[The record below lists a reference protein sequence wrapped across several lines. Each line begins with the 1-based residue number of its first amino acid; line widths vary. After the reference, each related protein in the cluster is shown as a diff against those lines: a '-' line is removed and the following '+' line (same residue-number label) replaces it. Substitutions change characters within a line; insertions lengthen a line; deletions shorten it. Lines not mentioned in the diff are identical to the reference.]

1 MVRNILS
8 VVLAFVIGGLAVFAV
23 EKIGHTVYPVP
34 AGLDANNLEGLAE
47 YVKSMSIGAFLFVLA
62 AQSAG
67 SLIGGL
73 VTGFVSVAKFPTA
86 LIYGILALIMAALNA
101 FAIPHP
107 IWFTIVSLVLPIPLA
122 LLGSRIGQSLW
133 VKS

>member
-1 MVRNILS
+1 MVRNVLS

-23 EKIGHTVYPVP
+23 EKLGHTVYPVP
-34 AGLDANNLEGLAE
+34 AGLDPNNLEGLAE
-47 YVKSMSIGAFLFVLA
+47 YVKTMPVGALLFVLA

-86 LIYGILALIMAALNA
+86 MIYGVLALIMAALNA

-122 LLGSRIGQSLW
+122 LLGSRIGRTLW
-133 VKS
+133 VKT

>member
-1 MVRNILS
+1 MVRNVLS

-23 EKIGHTVYPVP
+23 EKLGHTVYPIP
-34 AGLDANNLEGLAE
+34 AGLDPNNLEGLAE
-47 YVKSMSIGAFLFVLA
+47 YVKTMPVGALLFVLA

-86 LIYGILALIMAALNA
+86 MIYGVLALIMAALNA

-122 LLGSRIGQSLW
+122 LLGSRIGRTLW
-133 VKS
+133 VKT